1 MDDCETPA
9 YNLQVEPQDG
19 CHPGDSVESTVTRL
33 PAASDEN
40 ENQLGRDGHECL
52 TSGDRTMGRPEVTEQ
67 DSLNN
72 NDSCTPGCEVA
83 ASENSENTPPEGPRD
98 GQDWLEKDKKIP
110 GKRSS
115 RSQGGTA
122 KKIPPGLA
130 SGDATPFMQE
140 DVPGAVT
147 RALGDGESAAVNA
160 NDPPEAPKLALQ
172 SLFSLIRGE
181 VEQLD
186 SRALPLCLH
195 QMAESYFQ
203 EEDYEKAMKFIQLE
217 RLYHEQLLANL
228 SAIQEQWETKWK
240 TAQPHTLMSARNSE
254 KGFNGDEFE
263 RLTKF
268 CTTHQDPLS
277 SKHKIAAV
285 EKSLGRKCIT
295 PLIASEDPKESG
307 ATAKEPESE
316 THPGMDP
323 STESQPEGEAPEGSP
338 CGSHRAPSADPPG
351 LPVTAGRDHTAEPLG
366 CCEEGAPRELRAQPP
381 ETGRSPCGPHS
392 SENAACEGDRSVPL
406 AQTDACQDV
415 AEIEGP
421 AEDPQAVL
429 SRELGTEPLILPSS
443 DLIPPA
449 LCPEGKHSQT
459 QRKELHLPLQDV
471 ASEAWPSDQPEHN
484 ELNEPQPP
492 DRRGRDGKSAQGQA
506 GSEGSDSVPCGD
518 ADGSDLSAGPPE
530 VYMAPEG
537 PGEQGDQV
545 SKETE
550 DYLNSLLEGCLK
562 DAEDSLPYEE
572 EDSDL
577 LQDLSPDEA
586 SYSLQEPL
594 PADDCCLSLDD
605 LAKRIQIAE
614 VAPAEGLVSILKK
627 RSDAAGEPP
636 ARTQQKPS
644 KRRVRFQEIDDHLDH
659 DEVGGGSCILLVLL
673 CIVTVLLSVGGT
685 ALYCAFGDMES
696 PVCTDFADN
705 VDFYYTKLLQG
716 VAGLKHWVY
725 LS

>member
-1 MDDCETPA
+1 MDDGETPA
-9 YNLQVEPQDG
+9 YDLQIEPQDG
-19 CHPGDSVESTVTRL
+19 CRPGDSVESVVTRL
-33 PAASDEN
+33 PSASDEN
-40 ENQLGRDGHECL
+40 ENQLDRDGHDPL
-52 TSGDRTMGRPEVTEQ
+52 TSSGSAMGRPEVTEQ

-72 NDSCTPGCEVA
+72 NDSCPPSCEVA
-83 ASENSENTPPEGPRD
+83 ASGNSEKTPCEGPRG
-98 GQDWLEKDKKIP
+98 GQGCLEKDNKIP

-115 RSQGGTA
+115 RSKGVTA
-122 KKIPPGLA
+122 RKTPPGLA
-130 SGDATPFMQE
+130 SGDATPFVQE
-140 DVPGAVT
+140 NVLGAAT
-147 RALGDGESAAVNA
+147 CAGGAEESAAGNA
-160 NDPPEAPKLALQ
+160 NDPPEAPKRALQ
-172 SLFSLIRGE
+172 ALFSLIRGE

-195 QMAESYFQ
+195 QMAESYFE

-240 TAQPHTLMSARNSE
+240 TAQPHALMSARNSE
-254 KGFNGDEFE
+254 KGFNGDDFE

-277 SKHKIAAV
+277 SKCKIAAV
-285 EKSLGRKCIT
+285 EKSLGRKCIV
-295 PLIASEDPKESG
+295 PSIASEDPKQSG
-307 ATAKEPESE
+307 APAKEPESE
-316 THPGMDP
+316 TRPGMDP
-323 STESQPEGEAPEGSP
+323 STESQPGGEAPDSSP
-338 CGSHRAPSADPPG
+338 CGSPSARPADPSG

-366 CCEEGAPRELRAQPP
+366 CSEEATRELHAQPS
-381 ETGRSPCGPHS
+381 ETAGSCCGPHS
-392 SENAACEGDRSVPL
+392 ECACKGGRSSPL

-415 AEIEGP
+415 AEIEGT
-421 AEDPQAVL
+421 AKDPQVVL
-429 SRELGTEPLILPSS
+429 SRESGTEPLVLPGCNHR
-443 DLIPPA
+443 PPA

-459 QRKELHLPLQDV
+459 QRKELHLPLQDA
-471 ASEAWPSDQPEHN
+471 ASEAWTSDQPEHN
-484 ELNEPQPP
+484 ELNEPQQP
-492 DRRGRDGKSAQGQA
+492 DPRGRDGKSPQGQA
-506 GSEGSDSVPCGD
+506 GLEGSDTVPCGD
-518 ADGSDLSAGPPE
+518 ADGSDLREGPSE

-537 PGEQGDQV
+537 LGEQGDQV

-550 DYLNSLLEGCLK
+550 DYLNSLLEGCIK

-594 PADDCCLSLDD
+594 PADESYLSLDD
-605 LAKRIQIAE
+605 LAKRIEIAE
-614 VAPAEGLVSILKK
+614 VTPAEGLVSILKK
-627 RSDAAGEPP
+627 RSDAVGDHP
-636 ARTQQKPS
+636 AQMQQKPS
-644 KRRVRFQEIDDHLDH
+644 KRRVRFQEIDDHLDQ

-673 CIVTVLLSVGGT
+673 CIATVFLSVGGT

-716 VAGLKHWVY
+716 MAGLKHWVY